1 MSCLLFWEAEEQG
14 KNLITE
20 PLMASLEARGPS
32 ESAKAKASFALS
44 MRFSGVGG
52 AGSPGDRDA
61 LVEPGRRSSEM
72 PGPGCRSSVLGQVT
86 QRIRLVSIARRQD
99 PQEPPFQ
106 LLGAATLYTKAD
118 KEGGRGSSEVC
129 ENRPEQDEHFL

>member
-1 MSCLLFWEAEEQG
+1 
-14 KNLITE
+14 
-20 PLMASLEARGPS
+20 
-32 ESAKAKASFALS
+32 
-44 MRFSGVGG
+44 MRFSGLGG

-72 PGPGCRSSVLGQVT
+72 PAPCCRSSVLGQVM

-106 LLGAATLYTKAD
+106 LLGARAKR
-118 KEGGRGSSEVC
+118 GGGDLPRFARIARSKTSTSSECLCLHLVLQYLKPVQVP
-129 ENRPEQDEHFL
+129 RVPLSA